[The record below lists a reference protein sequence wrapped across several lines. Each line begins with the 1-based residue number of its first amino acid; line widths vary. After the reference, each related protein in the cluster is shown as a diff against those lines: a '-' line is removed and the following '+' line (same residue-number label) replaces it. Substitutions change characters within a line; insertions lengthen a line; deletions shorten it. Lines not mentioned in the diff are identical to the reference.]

1 MDALL
6 NRPLAA
12 LMAEAAS
19 LRDAGHGR
27 LFSYSRKVFIPLTRL
42 CRDVCHYC
50 TFAEKPRPGRNPY
63 LTPEEVLA
71 SPAPAPRP
79 AAPRRSSP
87 SRQAGAALAGGAR
100 GAGCARP
107 RQHHRLSRRH
117 VRPGA
122 AGNRAAAA
130 CQSRVMTRE
139 EIAALR
145 EVTASQGI
153 MLEATSARLS
163 APGGVHHGS
172 PDKDPA
178 LRLGVLRMAGELRV
192 PFTTGILIGIGETR
206 AERVEALQ
214 AIAALQAE
222 HGHIQEV
229 IIQNFRAKP
238 GTKLAGAAEP
248 DLDDLLWTIAVAR
261 ILLGPA
267 MNIQAPPNLSPGI
280 YQRLVAAGLN
290 DWGGVSPVTID
301 HVNPESPWPEIAAL
315 AARTA
320 EAGKVLVQRLPAY
333 PTYVRAAEQWISPAV
348 APRLRQASDAEGWA
362 REDRWSPGELTPP
375 VLPCPAPRHG
385 RCRTGARCRAG
396 RRRREAR
403 PRRHHAPVRR
413 ARCRFRPCRAG
424 GRCAAP
430 HGLRRDG
437 ALCRQP
443 QHQLHEYLHLSLQLL
458 RLQQGPHA

>member
-1 MDALL
+1 
-6 NRPLAA
+6 
-12 LMAEAAS
+12 
-19 LRDAGHGR
+19 
-27 LFSYSRKVFIPLTRL
+27 
-42 CRDVCHYC
+42 
-50 TFAEKPRPGRNPY
+50 
-63 LTPEEVLA
+63 
-71 SPAPAPRP
+71 
-79 AAPRRSSP
+79 
-87 SRQAGAALAGGAR
+87 
-100 GAGCARP
+100 
-107 RQHHRLSRRH
+107 
-117 VRPGA
+117 
-122 AGNRAAAA
+122 
-130 CQSRVMTRE
+130 MTRE

-424 GRCAAP
+424 GRCTAP
-430 HGLRRDG
+430 HGLWRDG